1 MPPGEATLTPCGLSQ
16 GTAIELLKKQIENLR
31 SVSGLDGFQ
40 YWVELTSGPIEVAFG
55 KNHENLEKWHEL
67 ATLLAI
73 AISSPLGSRDWHL
86 IKEAVA
92 RQRELL
98 EQFIRELEMEA
109 AITPPSLVTPVQPN
123 RSKSKKILLSTDTPE
138 N

>member
-1 MPPGEATLTPCGLSQ
+1 MPPGEPTLTPCGVPE
-16 GTAIELLKKQIENLR
+16 GTAIELLKKQIEKLGN
-31 SVSGLDGFQ
+31 VSGLDGFQ
-40 YWVELTSGPIEVAFG
+40 YWVELTSHPIKVAFG
-55 KNHENLEKWHEL
+55 KNHEDLEKWHEL

-109 AITPPSLVTPVQPN
+109 AITPPSPVTPVQPN
-123 RSKSKKILLSTDTPE
+123 PSKSKKILLSTDTPE